1 MNKIITCLNNRV
13 VKIILSLTLLVMMV
27 CTIPKISDVNAQSG
41 EGVDV
46 CTWYSA
52 NGFKSYA
59 QYKKWLEFKQKPY
72 NKANQKKIMKCATKA
87 GITVGV
93 SAITDLLVVNPA
105 KAVKDF
111 GTTFIVCM
119 FGY

>member
-1 MNKIITCLNNRV
+1 MALPLRNIH
-13 VKIILSLTLLVMMV
+13 
-27 CTIPKISDVNAQSG
+27 AQSG

-59 QYKKWLEFKQKPY
+59 QCQKWLEFKQKPY

>member
-27 CTIPKISDVNAQSG
+27 CTIPKISYVNAQSG

-52 NGFKSYA
+52 NGFESYA
-59 QYKKWLEFKQKPY
+59 QCQKWLDFKQKPY
-72 NKANQKKIMKCATKA
+72 NEAHKKKVKKCAIKA
-87 GITVGV
+87 GIDTSV
-93 SAITDLLVVNPA
+93 SIIIDLLVVNPA
-105 KAVKDF
+105 KAAAVY
-111 GTTFIVCM
+111 GTSFMVCM
-119 FGY
+119 FGH

>member
-1 MNKIITCLNNRV
+1 MN
-13 VKIILSLTLLVMMV
+13 
-27 CTIPKISDVNAQSG
+27 
-41 EGVDV
+41 
-46 CTWYSA
+46 
-52 NGFKSYA
+52 
-59 QYKKWLEFKQKPY
+59 
-72 NKANQKKIMKCATKA
+72 CATEA

-105 KAVKDF
+105 KAAKVF

>member
-1 MNKIITCLNNRV
+1 
-13 VKIILSLTLLVMMV
+13 
-27 CTIPKISDVNAQSG
+27 
-41 EGVDV
+41 
-46 CTWYSA
+46 
-52 NGFKSYA
+52 
-59 QYKKWLEFKQKPY
+59 
-72 NKANQKKIMKCATKA
+72 MKCATKA

>member
-1 MNKIITCLNNRV
+1 MNKIIMSLNNRV

-27 CTIPKISDVNAQSG
+27 CTIPKISDVNAQTG

-52 NGFKSYA
+52 NGFESYA
-59 QYKKWLEFKQKPY
+59 QCQKWLEFKQKPY
-72 NKANQKKIMKCATKA
+72 NEANQKKIKKCAIKA
-87 GITVGV
+87 GITTTV
-93 SAITDLLVVNPA
+93 SIITDLLVVNPA
-105 KAVKDF
+105 KAAAVY
-111 GTTFIVCM
+111 GTSFMVCM